1 MLNTMR
7 QVLSKDGAIADNSYQ
22 VIAEDG
28 LIPQGDV
35 VLTTA
40 QLDQLTQVQGK
51 KALYITVNDSPET
64 HQFPLNELDAIFIE
78 FAGFGDGR
86 GYSFAALL
94 RRQGYQ
100 GELRGVGDVFKDVL
114 NYLKRS
120 GFDTFVVKEG
130 KDIHEAAAGLQ
141 DFTHPYQASTAVP
154 QASYQTGA

>member
-1 MLNTMR
+1 MLNTSL
-7 QVLSKDGAIADNSYQ
+7 QVLSKDGTIADNSYQ

-86 GYSFAALL
+86 GYSFAAL
-94 RRQGYQ
+94 
-100 GELRGVGDVFKDVL
+100 
-114 NYLKRS
+114 
-120 GFDTFVVKEG
+120 
-130 KDIHEAAAGLQ
+130 
-141 DFTHPYQASTAVP
+141 
-154 QASYQTGA
+154 